1 MERGAIKEGA
11 LYWEVDLIS
20 IPALSEK
27 KLAKLRKKYC
37 TNQEED
43 TDREN
48 GR

>member
-1 MERGAIKEGA
+1 MERGAIKKGA
-11 LYWEVDLIS
+11 LYWQVDLIS
-20 IPALSEK
+20 IPGLSKK
-27 KLAKLRKKYC
+27 KLAKLRKKCC